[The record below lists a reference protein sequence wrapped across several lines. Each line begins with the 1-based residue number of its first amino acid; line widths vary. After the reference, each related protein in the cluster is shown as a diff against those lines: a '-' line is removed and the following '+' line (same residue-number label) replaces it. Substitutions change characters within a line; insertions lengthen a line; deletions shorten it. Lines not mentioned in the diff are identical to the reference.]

1 LGWKGWAGPDRVK
14 CDVQARALLAFTT
27 GDVLGNALMLLGLC
41 LLAVAL
47 VALARGRVRGAPTR
61 SNRTAVAAAI
71 AGVAVLGVGGVLSGQ
86 HRSGAAADQE
96 SSGTSSAPSAAART
110 TGPGSTATAARSSPP
125 AQGTPATDAAAVA
138 DARTWDALAHCE
150 SGGNWASNTGNGLYG
165 GLQLDRAVWLRN
177 GGAAYAPLPKNATR
191 EQQIIVARKVRKDR
205 GGYSAWSSCATRLGL
220 H

>member
-1 LGWKGWAGPDRVK
+1 LG
-14 CDVQARALLAFTT
+14 T
-27 GDVLGNALMLLGLC
+27 ALMLLGLC

-47 VALARGRVRGAPTR
+47 VALARARVQGAPKR
-61 SNRTAVAAAI
+61 SNRNAVAAAI

-86 HRSGAAADQE
+86 HRSGTAADRVT
-96 SSGTSSAPSAAART
+96 SGTPSAPSAPA
-110 TGPGSTATAARSSPP
+110 TGQGSKATAARSSAP
-125 AQGTPATDAAAVA
+125 AKGNPATDAAAVA
-138 DARTWDALAHCE
+138 DARTWDSLAHCE

-177 GGAAYAPLPKNATR
+177 GGAAYAPLPNNATR
-191 EQQIIVARKVRKDR
+191 EQQIIVAQKVRKER